1 MYDASKIIREVQTD
15 MTELIAD
22 YLVEHPVIE
31 ATTNQN
37 FHVIID

>member
-1 MYDASKIIREVQTD
+1 MFSAEKIVREIQVD

-22 YLVEHPVIE
+22 YLKQHPQIE

-37 FHVIID
+37 FLVTL